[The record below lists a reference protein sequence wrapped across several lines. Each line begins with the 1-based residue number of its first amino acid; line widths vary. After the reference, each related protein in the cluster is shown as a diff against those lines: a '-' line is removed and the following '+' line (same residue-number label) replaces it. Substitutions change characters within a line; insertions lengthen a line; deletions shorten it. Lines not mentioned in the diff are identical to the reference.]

1 MADDITKLFE
11 LTKTGG
17 KGSAVLDWKPS
28 PEVEEFMERIKD
40 YALTESGVTEEGG
53 EGIGSL
59 LAAAKA
65 IDKIGKGKS
74 VKTPKFSFTDDD
86 LTRLILGEDELGF
99 DTTIEEPF
107 GWEDANIRA
116 SARTN
121 RDTGDYDASARL
133 NLAFHGGGTVQVE
146 EEEFSSPEPIDVPL
160 SEVQP
165 VAPVDDTRPLPP
177 DRVKGFPPDRGKDF
191 GYNPF
196 AGGGKMGGYPQVL
209 PYNPMPMPPRSIP
222 YTSNDNPGQSL
233 PTNQYLSN
241 ENSPLHALYLKHEE
255 ERAAAWEELSVEDRA
270 GYYPMTRPPKN
281 LAEADPARSFMPWN
295 QSIHAPRLPGGC
307 FVKGSEIL
315 LEDHTVKK
323 VEDVEEGDQVHGSGK
338 EINTVQS
345 LLSTITGGRKLVA
358 INEGDYFTTEDHPF
372 MSVDGSWKSCN
383 SKMSQEKYPE
393 LNVKQLKVGDK
404 IRGHLFDETEVESI
418 NFKEVPF
425 DTELYNFEL
434 DNDHT
439 YIVNNYLMHNKR
451 FGPPRP
457 WWSGAWQPGRPIQ
470 RAEGGLIDQLQRPEI
485 YGRGDDTMMMH
496 VTPDEVR
503 GLMSL
508 FPGAI
513 TQNPYTGYPEAGGL
527 GDAFKKILPVL
538 AIAAITYFTMGTGTG
553 PALAATGGV
562 GGAGAAGM
570 GGAGAAGMAAIQSG
584 GMATTA
590 GGLGVGMGTAAYTG
604 AAAIPAAAGV
614 GGGLSY
620 GMGSQ
625 ALAASGAQTGSL
637 AGLTSTPLMHSYAAP
652 QTGGIAATGFS
663 GSSPAAL
670 QASMAGAET
679 VPTAYG
685 TYGPTTSKG
694 FATNEA
700 AVKAAKGPDYGD
712 AIRRLAN
719 QANQQEEEQPPP
731 QTPMS
736 VEPLQRKDTGLDE
749 IIAASAE
756 ELQSPQTP
764 GVETSGLGLDD
775 PSLGLGDVSDEE
787 LEEAIIGYRR
797 GGKVDHGGMLVG
809 PSSTLTTGG
818 GLVVGGKMNKDGT
831 FPVDGVHTQIH
842 DGRGKAV
849 QEARLNN
856 GEVVIS
862 GGGVAGLGKLMGAP
876 PHKET
881 EAGADY
887 LMQLQRKAE
896 SMNKGGTHLSP
907 TNMRPSY
914 GFGLS

>member
-146 EEEFSSPEPIDVPL
+146 EEKFSSPEPIDVPL

-177 DRVKGFPPDRGKDF
+177 DRGKDF
-191 GYNPF
+191 GHLDYKKWRNPF

-209 PYNPMPMPPRSIP
+209 PYDPMPMPPRSIP

-241 ENSPLHALYLKHEE
+241 ENSPLHAAYLKHEE
-255 ERAAAWEELSVEDRA
+255 ERAAAWGELSVEDRA
-270 GYYPMTRPPKN
+270 GYYPMTRPPEN

-295 QSIHAPRLPGGC
+295 QIAQLHLPRLPGGC

-315 LEDHTVKK
+315 LEDHAVKK

-457 WWSGAWQPGRPIQ
+457 WWSGDWQQSAGRPIH
-470 RAEGGLIDQLQRPEI
+470 RAEGGLIDQIQRPEI

-553 PALAATGGV
+553 PALGAMGGTTAAT
-562 GGAGAAGM
+562 AG
-570 GGAGAAGMAAIQSG
+570 S
-584 GMATTA
+584 
-590 GGLGVGMGTAAYTG
+590 MGTAAGASGLLAAGAGGTAGGWMAAGGATTAAGFTG
-604 AAAIPAAAGV
+604 ASAIPAAAGAYPAMSTAAMSSAAAPYSYS
-614 GGGLSY
+614 GLSY
-620 GMGSQ
+620 GMGPQ
-625 ALAASGAQTGSL
+625 ALTASGAQTGGITGV
-637 AGLTSTPLMHSYAAP
+637 ANTPLMHSYANP
-652 QTGGIAATGFS
+652 NV
-663 GSSPAAL
+663 GS
-670 QASMAGAET
+670 QFTKAGSE
-679 VPTAYG
+679 
-685 TYGPTTSKG
+685 
-694 FATNEA
+694 FMTN
-700 AVKAAKGPDYGD
+700 KTGPDYGD

-749 IIAASAE
+749 MIAASAE
-756 ELQSPQTP
+756 ELQAPQTP